1 MTKRRWVGIFGA
13 KNLAKVPA
21 LDFLEQKI
29 GANVV
34 GLGLGER
41 KKLSHVVRLDSWEQK
56 NTPNVVGVIFRKQ
69 KFGLD
74 VV

>member
-1 MTKRRWVGIFGA
+1 LDA
-13 KNLAKVPA
+13 KNPPKVPA

-34 GLGLGER
+34 GVGLGKQ
-41 KKLSHVVRLDSWEQK
+41 KKLSGVVGSEFWEQK

-69 KFGLD
+69 KFRLG